1 MNEITKKPDKSMKG
15 SRTMYAAALAG
26 TLLAAAALVWFLFAK
41 VKIDQKNTIVENAMA
56 YSSLMDEKISVDLH
70 GFLELNLYPALE
82 SSMTPPA
89 RPEAFPAFVKAPRNA
104 WR

>member
-41 VKIDQKNTIVENAMA
+41 VRIDQKNTIVENAMA

-70 GFLELNLYPALE
+70 GFLELNLDPALE
-82 SSMTPPA
+82 SSDLGDFFHDPSI
-89 RPEAFPAFVKAPRNA
+89 
-104 WR
+104 